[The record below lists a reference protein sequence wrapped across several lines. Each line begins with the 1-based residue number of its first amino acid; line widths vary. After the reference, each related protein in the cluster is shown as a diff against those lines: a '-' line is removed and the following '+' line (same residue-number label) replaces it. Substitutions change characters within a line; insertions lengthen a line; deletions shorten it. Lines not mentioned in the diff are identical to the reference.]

1 MGALEQ
7 VQNKFNFFGEIV
19 NKITCA
25 VCIALI
31 IIMTFE
37 VLVHV
42 FFRYFLDAPLKWGEE
57 LARLMMVWAGLLGI
71 GIALKDRDHVAIE
84 VFTSRLSGKMLAWC
98 NLVSRLLIIIFV
110 GLVFIWGIN
119 LTAES
124 YGTYLPAM
132 NISWAWSFL
141 SVPVSAAI
149 QLIFLISS
157 CLQDLIDIFNKHES
171 GSV

>member
-7 VQNKFNFFGEIV
+7 IRDKLNFFGDKV

-25 VCIALI
+25 VCVTLI
-31 IIMTFE
+31 LIMTFE
-37 VLVHV
+37 VLIHV

-84 VFTSRLSGKMLAWC
+84 VFTCKLSGKMLAWC
-98 NLVSRLLIIIFV
+98 NLVSRILIIIFV
-110 GLVFIWGIN
+110 GFVFIWGIN
-119 LTAES
+119 LTVES
-124 YGTYLPAM
+124 YSTYLPAM

-149 QLIFLISS
+149 QLIFLISA
-157 CLQDLIDIFNKHES
+157 CLQNLIDIFKKHES
-171 GSV
+171 GCV

>member
-7 VQNKFNFFGEIV
+7 VRDKLNFFGDKV

-25 VCIALI
+25 VCVTLI
-31 IIMTFE
+31 LIMTFE
-37 VLVHV
+37 VLIHV

-84 VFTSRLSGKMLAWC
+84 ALTSKLSGRMLAWC
-98 NLVSRLLIIIFV
+98 NLVSRILIIIFV
-110 GLVFIWGIN
+110 GFVFIWGIN

-124 YGTYLPAM
+124 YSTYLPAM

-141 SVPVSAAI
+141 SVPVSAAV

-157 CLQDLIDIFNKHES
+157 CVQDLIDIFKNHES
-171 GSV
+171 GCV

>member
-1 MGALEQ
+1 LEKNGMSALELFRD
-7 VQNKFNFFGEIV
+7 KWNFFDEIV
-19 NKITCA
+19 YKVTCA
-25 VCIALI
+25 ICISLI

-71 GIALKDRDHVAIE
+71 GIALKDKDHVGIE
-84 VFTSRLSGKMLAWC
+84 LLTRKLSGKTLAWC
-98 NLVSRLLIIIFV
+98 NLISRIMIIGFV

-119 LTAES
+119 LTVES
-124 YGTYLPAM
+124 YGTYLPAL

-141 SVPVSAAI
+141 SVPVSAAV

-157 CLQDLIDIFNKHES
+157 CLQDLIDIF
-171 GSV
+171 